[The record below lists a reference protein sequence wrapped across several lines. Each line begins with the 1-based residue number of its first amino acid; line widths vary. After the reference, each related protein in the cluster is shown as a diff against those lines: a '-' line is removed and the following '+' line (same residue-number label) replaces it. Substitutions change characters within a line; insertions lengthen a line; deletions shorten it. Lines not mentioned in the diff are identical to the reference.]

1 MIKIENTIKDKVSQ
15 INSSNNVNQY
25 LNIKLEQENNKDS
38 KTTITKSKNQDIYK
52 TIIKKASI
60 INSDQRNIQ
69 DKISLIQAQE
79 QKISQIENTLK
90 YARKEYEQAIKSE
103 KKEEVKQKIKI
114 RQLSNKIDNLKNQS
128 QEKQSKIEEINND
141 KENYLEDEEKIINRI
156 NELLEKISNS
166 KSQMSQYKA
175 ELIALS
181 QQIESN
187 KAKIKVQESELQK
200 SYYPVGFADSC
211 GGYCIIRGFCDKR
224 RLQRLLQAQSS
235 FRKSA
240 VGQHCNRGYAA

>member
-25 LNIKLEQENNKDS
+25 LNIKLEQENNKDL

-52 TIIKKASI
+52 TIRKKASI

-90 YARKEYEQAIKSE
+90 YARKECEQAIKSE

-141 KENYLEDEEKIINRI
+141 KEIYLEDEEKIINRI

-187 KAKIKVQESELQK
+187 KTKIKVQESELQK
-200 SYYPVGFADSC
+200 NLEDSD
-211 GGYCIIRGFCDKR
+211 YIINNISISNYNYSNKNGNISTGIIIDI
-224 RLQRLLQAQSS
+224 
-235 FRKSA
+235 
-240 VGQHCNRGYAA
+240 YI

>member
-52 TIIKKASI
+52 TIRKKASI

-128 QEKQSKIEEINND
+128 QKKQSKIEEINND
-141 KENYLEDEEKIINRI
+141 KEIYLEDEEKIINRI

-187 KAKIKVQESELQK
+187 KTKIKVQESELQK
-200 SYYPVGFADSC
+200 NLEDSD
-211 GGYCIIRGFCDKR
+211 YIINNISISNYNYSNKNGNISTGIIIDI
-224 RLQRLLQAQSS
+224 
-235 FRKSA
+235 
-240 VGQHCNRGYAA
+240 YI

>member
-52 TIIKKASI
+52 TIRKKPSI

-128 QEKQSKIEEINND
+128 QEKQSKIGEINND

-181 QQIESN
+181 QQIESD

-200 SYYPVGFADSC
+200 NLEDSD
-211 GGYCIIRGFCDKR
+211 YIINNISISNYNYSNKNGNISTGIIIDI
-224 RLQRLLQAQSS
+224 
-235 FRKSA
+235 
-240 VGQHCNRGYAA
+240 YI

>member
-1 MIKIENTIKDKVSQ
+1 MIKIENGIRDKVNQ

-25 LNIKLEQENNKDS
+25 LNVKLEEENNKES
-38 KTTITKSKNQDIYK
+38 KTTITKSKNQDVYQ
-52 TIIKKASI
+52 TIRKKASI
-60 INSDQRNIQ
+60 ISSDQRNIQ

-79 QKISQIENTLK
+79 QKISQIEDTLK

-128 QEKQSKIEEINND
+128 QEKQDKIEEITND
-141 KENYLEDEEKIINRI
+141 KENYLEDEEKIIDRI
-156 NELLEKISNS
+156 NELLEKISTS

-181 QQIESN
+181 QQIQSN
-187 KAKIKVQESELQK
+187 EAKIKVQENELQK
-200 SYYPVGFADSC
+200 NLDDSNYIINNISISSYNYSNKNGNIST
-211 GGYCIIRGFCDKR
+211 GIIID
-224 RLQRLLQAQSS
+224 
-235 FRKSA
+235 
-240 VGQHCNRGYAA
+240 VYI

>member
-38 KTTITKSKNQDIYK
+38 KTTITKSKNQDIYI
-52 TIIKKASI
+52 TIRKKASI

-141 KENYLEDEEKIINRI
+141 KEIYLEDEEKIINRI

-187 KAKIKVQESELQK
+187 KTKIKVQESELQK
-200 SYYPVGFADSC
+200 NLEDSD
-211 GGYCIIRGFCDKR
+211 YIINNVSISNYNYSNKNGNISTGIIIDI
-224 RLQRLLQAQSS
+224 
-235 FRKSA
+235 
-240 VGQHCNRGYAA
+240 YI

>member
-38 KTTITKSKNQDIYK
+38 KTTITKSKNQDIYI
-52 TIIKKASI
+52 TIRKKASI

-141 KENYLEDEEKIINRI
+141 KEIYLEDEEKIINRI

-187 KAKIKVQESELQK
+187 KTKIKVQESELQK
-200 SYYPVGFADSC
+200 NLEDSD
-211 GGYCIIRGFCDKR
+211 YIINNISISNYNYSNKNGNISIGIIIDI
-224 RLQRLLQAQSS
+224 
-235 FRKSA
+235 
-240 VGQHCNRGYAA
+240 YI

>member
-38 KTTITKSKNQDIYK
+38 KTIITKSKNQDIYK
-52 TIIKKASI
+52 TIRKKASI

-141 KENYLEDEEKIINRI
+141 KEIYLEDEEKIINRI

-181 QQIESN
+181 QQIESD

-200 SYYPVGFADSC
+200 NLEDSD
-211 GGYCIIRGFCDKR
+211 YIINNISISNYNYSNKNGNISTGIIIDI
-224 RLQRLLQAQSS
+224 
-235 FRKSA
+235 
-240 VGQHCNRGYAA
+240 YI

>member
-52 TIIKKASI
+52 TIRKKASI

-141 KENYLEDEEKIINRI
+141 KEIYLEDEEKIINRI

-181 QQIESN
+181 QKIESD

-200 SYYPVGFADSC
+200 NLEDSD
-211 GGYCIIRGFCDKR
+211 YIINNISISNYNYSNKNGNISTGIIIDI
-224 RLQRLLQAQSS
+224 
-235 FRKSA
+235 
-240 VGQHCNRGYAA
+240 YI

>member
-52 TIIKKASI
+52 TIRKKASI

-79 QKISQIENTLK
+79 QKINQIENTLK

-114 RQLSNKIDNLKNQS
+114 RQLSNKIDNLKQS

-200 SYYPVGFADSC
+200 NLEDSD
-211 GGYCIIRGFCDKR
+211 YIINNVSISNYNYSNKDGNISTGIIIDI
-224 RLQRLLQAQSS
+224 
-235 FRKSA
+235 
-240 VGQHCNRGYAA
+240 YI

>member
-52 TIIKKASI
+52 TIRKKASI

-128 QEKQSKIEEINND
+128 QEKRSKIEEINND
-141 KENYLEDEEKIINRI
+141 KEIYLEDEEKIINRI

-181 QQIESN
+181 QQIESD

-200 SYYPVGFADSC
+200 NLEDSD
-211 GGYCIIRGFCDKR
+211 YIINNISISNYNYSNKNGNISTGIIIDI
-224 RLQRLLQAQSS
+224 
-235 FRKSA
+235 
-240 VGQHCNRGYAA
+240 YI

>member
-52 TIIKKASI
+52 TIRKKASI

-103 KKEEVKQKIKI
+103 KKNKNKTIKQ
-114 RQLSNKIDNLKNQS
+114 
-128 QEKQSKIEEINND
+128 
-141 KENYLEDEEKIINRI
+141 
-156 NELLEKISNS
+156 
-166 KSQMSQYKA
+166 
-175 ELIALS
+175 
-181 QQIESN
+181 
-187 KAKIKVQESELQK
+187 
-200 SYYPVGFADSC
+200 
-211 GGYCIIRGFCDKR
+211 
-224 RLQRLLQAQSS
+224 
-235 FRKSA
+235 
-240 VGQHCNRGYAA
+240 

>member
-52 TIIKKASI
+52 TIRKKASI

-90 YARKEYEQAIKSE
+90 YARKEYDQAIKSE

-128 QEKQSKIEEINND
+128 QEKQSKIEEINNY

-181 QQIESN
+181 QQIESD

-200 SYYPVGFADSC
+200 NLEDSD
-211 GGYCIIRGFCDKR
+211 YIINNISISNYNYSNKNGNISTGIIIDI
-224 RLQRLLQAQSS
+224 
-235 FRKSA
+235 
-240 VGQHCNRGYAA
+240 YI

>member
-38 KTTITKSKNQDIYK
+38 KTAITKSKNQDIYK
-52 TIIKKASI
+52 TIRKKASI

-128 QEKQSKIEEINND
+128 QEKQSKIGEIDND
-141 KENYLEDEEKIINRI
+141 KEIYLEDEEKIINRI

-187 KAKIKVQESELQK
+187 KTKIKVQESELQK
-200 SYYPVGFADSC
+200 NLEDSD
-211 GGYCIIRGFCDKR
+211 YIINNISISNYNYSNKNGNISTGIIIDI
-224 RLQRLLQAQSS
+224 
-235 FRKSA
+235 
-240 VGQHCNRGYAA
+240 YI

>member
-52 TIIKKASI
+52 TIRKKASI

-128 QEKQSKIEEINND
+128 QEKQSKIGEINND

-181 QQIESN
+181 QQIESD
-187 KAKIKVQESELQK
+187 KAKIKVQENELQK
-200 SYYPVGFADSC
+200 NLEDSD
-211 GGYCIIRGFCDKR
+211 YIINNISISNYNYSNKNGDI
-224 RLQRLLQAQSS
+224 ST
-235 FRKSA
+235 
-240 VGQHCNRGYAA
+240 GIIIDIYI

>member
-52 TIIKKASI
+52 TIRKKASI

-141 KENYLEDEEKIINRI
+141 KEIYLEDEEKIINRI

-181 QQIESN
+181 QQIESD

-200 SYYPVGFADSC
+200 NLEDSD
-211 GGYCIIRGFCDKR
+211 YIINNISISNYDYSNKNGNISTGIIIDI
-224 RLQRLLQAQSS
+224 
-235 FRKSA
+235 
-240 VGQHCNRGYAA
+240 YI

>member
-52 TIIKKASI
+52 TIRKKASI

-103 KKEEVKQKIKI
+103 KKEEVKQKIK
-114 RQLSNKIDNLKNQS
+114 KNQS

-181 QQIESN
+181 QQIESD

-200 SYYPVGFADSC
+200 NLEDSD
-211 GGYCIIRGFCDKR
+211 YIINNISISNYNYSNKNGNISTGIIIDI
-224 RLQRLLQAQSS
+224 
-235 FRKSA
+235 
-240 VGQHCNRGYAA
+240 YI

>member
-52 TIIKKASI
+52 TIRKKASI

-128 QEKQSKIEEINND
+128 QEKQSKIGEINND

-187 KAKIKVQESELQK
+187 KAKIKVQESEVQK
-200 SYYPVGFADSC
+200 NLEDSD
-211 GGYCIIRGFCDKR
+211 YIINNISISNYNYSNKNGNISTGIIIDI
-224 RLQRLLQAQSS
+224 
-235 FRKSA
+235 
-240 VGQHCNRGYAA
+240 YI

>member
-52 TIIKKASI
+52 TIRKKASI

-128 QEKQSKIEEINND
+128 QEKQSKIGEINND

-187 KAKIKVQESELQK
+187 KTKIKVQESELQK
-200 SYYPVGFADSC
+200 NLEDSD
-211 GGYCIIRGFCDKR
+211 YIINNISISNYNYSNKNGNISTGIIIDI
-224 RLQRLLQAQSS
+224 
-235 FRKSA
+235 
-240 VGQHCNRGYAA
+240 YI

>member
-52 TIIKKASI
+52 TIRKKASI

-141 KENYLEDEEKIINRI
+141 KEIYLEDEEKIINRI

-187 KAKIKVQESELQK
+187 KTKIKVQESGLQK
-200 SYYPVGFADSC
+200 NLEDSD
-211 GGYCIIRGFCDKR
+211 YIINNISISNYNYSNKNGNISTGIIIDI
-224 RLQRLLQAQSS
+224 
-235 FRKSA
+235 
-240 VGQHCNRGYAA
+240 YI

>member
-52 TIIKKASI
+52 TIRKKASI

-128 QEKQSKIEEINND
+128 QEKQSKIGEINND

-187 KAKIKVQESELQK
+187 NAKIKVQESELQK
-200 SYYPVGFADSC
+200 NLEDSD
-211 GGYCIIRGFCDKR
+211 YIINNISISNYNYSNKNGNISTGIIIDI
-224 RLQRLLQAQSS
+224 
-235 FRKSA
+235 
-240 VGQHCNRGYAA
+240 YI

>member
-25 LNIKLEQENNKDS
+25 LNIKIEQENNKDS

-52 TIIKKASI
+52 TIRKKASI

-128 QEKQSKIEEINND
+128 QEKQSKIEEINNG

-181 QQIESN
+181 QQIESD

-200 SYYPVGFADSC
+200 NLEDSD
-211 GGYCIIRGFCDKR
+211 YIINNISISNYNYSNKNGNISTGIIIDI
-224 RLQRLLQAQSS
+224 
-235 FRKSA
+235 
-240 VGQHCNRGYAA
+240 YI

>member
-52 TIIKKASI
+52 TIRKKASI

-90 YARKEYEQAIKSE
+90 YARKEYDQAIKSE

-128 QEKQSKIEEINND
+128 QEKQSKIEEINNY

-181 QQIESN
+181 QQIESD

-200 SYYPVGFADSC
+200 NLEDSDYIINNISISNYNYSNKN
-211 GGYCIIRGFCDKR
+211 GYK
-224 RLQRLLQAQSS
+224 
-235 FRKSA
+235 
-240 VGQHCNRGYAA
+240 HWNNY

>member
-52 TIIKKASI
+52 TIRKKASI

-128 QEKQSKIEEINND
+128 QEKQSKIGEINND

-156 NELLEKISNS
+156 NELLEKIGNS

-200 SYYPVGFADSC
+200 NLEDSD
-211 GGYCIIRGFCDKR
+211 YIINNVSISNYNYSNKNGNISTGIIIDI
-224 RLQRLLQAQSS
+224 
-235 FRKSA
+235 
-240 VGQHCNRGYAA
+240 YI

>member
-52 TIIKKASI
+52 TIRKKASI

-128 QEKQSKIEEINND
+128 QEKQSKIEDINND
-141 KENYLEDEEKIINRI
+141 KEIYLEDEEKIINRI

-187 KAKIKVQESELQK
+187 KTKIKVQESELQK
-200 SYYPVGFADSC
+200 NLEDSD
-211 GGYCIIRGFCDKR
+211 YIINNISISNYNYSNKNGNISTGIIIDI
-224 RLQRLLQAQSS
+224 
-235 FRKSA
+235 
-240 VGQHCNRGYAA
+240 YI

>member
-25 LNIKLEQENNKDS
+25 LNIKLEQENNKDL

-52 TIIKKASI
+52 TIRKKASI

-128 QEKQSKIEEINND
+128 QEKQSKIGEINND
-141 KENYLEDEEKIINRI
+141 KEIYLEDEEKIINRI

-187 KAKIKVQESELQK
+187 KTKIKVQESELQK
-200 SYYPVGFADSC
+200 NLEDSD
-211 GGYCIIRGFCDKR
+211 YIINNISISNYNYSNKNGNISTGIIIDI
-224 RLQRLLQAQSS
+224 
-235 FRKSA
+235 
-240 VGQHCNRGYAA
+240 YI

>member
-38 KTTITKSKNQDIYK
+38 KTTIIKSKNQDIYK
-52 TIIKKASI
+52 TIRKKASI

-141 KENYLEDEEKIINRI
+141 KEIYLEDEEKIINRI

-181 QQIESN
+181 QQIESD
-187 KAKIKVQESELQK
+187 KAKIKVQESELKK
-200 SYYPVGFADSC
+200 SLEDSD
-211 GGYCIIRGFCDKR
+211 YIINNISISNYNYSNKNGNISTGIIIDI
-224 RLQRLLQAQSS
+224 
-235 FRKSA
+235 
-240 VGQHCNRGYAA
+240 YI

>member
-38 KTTITKSKNQDIYK
+38 KTTITKSKNQDIYI
-52 TIIKKASI
+52 TIRKKASI

-128 QEKQSKIEEINND
+128 QEKQSKIEEINNY

-181 QQIESN
+181 QQIESD

-200 SYYPVGFADSC
+200 NLEDSD
-211 GGYCIIRGFCDKR
+211 YIINNISISNYNYSNKNGNISTGIIIDI
-224 RLQRLLQAQSS
+224 
-235 FRKSA
+235 
-240 VGQHCNRGYAA
+240 YI

>member
-38 KTTITKSKNQDIYK
+38 KTTITKNKNQDIYK
-52 TIIKKASI
+52 TIRKKASI

-141 KENYLEDEEKIINRI
+141 KEIYLEDEEKIINRI

-200 SYYPVGFADSC
+200 NLEDSD
-211 GGYCIIRGFCDKR
+211 YIINNVSISNYNYSNKNGNISTGIIIDI
-224 RLQRLLQAQSS
+224 
-235 FRKSA
+235 
-240 VGQHCNRGYAA
+240 YI

>member
-52 TIIKKASI
+52 TIRKKASI

-128 QEKQSKIEEINND
+128 QEKQSKIEDGRKANRND
-141 KENYLEDEEKIINRI
+141 ENQNANSHKKHSVIQEDLGDVAYSKPETARERKQREN
-156 NELLEKISNS
+156 KQFKKSNVS
-166 KSQMSQYKA
+166 
-175 ELIALS
+175 I
-181 QQIESN
+181 
-187 KAKIKVQESELQK
+187 
-200 SYYPVGFADSC
+200 
-211 GGYCIIRGFCDKR
+211 
-224 RLQRLLQAQSS
+224 
-235 FRKSA
+235 
-240 VGQHCNRGYAA
+240 

>member
-1 MIKIENTIKDKVSQ
+1 MIKIESTIKDKVSQ

-52 TIIKKASI
+52 TIRKKASI

-141 KENYLEDEEKIINRI
+141 KEIYLEDEEKIINRI

-181 QQIESN
+181 QQIESD

-200 SYYPVGFADSC
+200 NLEDSD
-211 GGYCIIRGFCDKR
+211 YIINNISISNYNYSNKNGNISTGIIIDI
-224 RLQRLLQAQSS
+224 
-235 FRKSA
+235 
-240 VGQHCNRGYAA
+240 YI

>member
-52 TIIKKASI
+52 TIRKKASI

-128 QEKQSKIEEINND
+128 QEKQSKIEEINNY

-181 QQIESN
+181 QQIESD

-200 SYYPVGFADSC
+200 NLEDSD
-211 GGYCIIRGFCDKR
+211 YIINNISISNYNYSNKNGNIITGIIIDI
-224 RLQRLLQAQSS
+224 
-235 FRKSA
+235 
-240 VGQHCNRGYAA
+240 YI

>member
-52 TIIKKASI
+52 TIRKKASI

-141 KENYLEDEEKIINRI
+141 KEIYLEDEEKIINRI

-181 QQIESN
+181 QQIESD

-200 SYYPVGFADSC
+200 NLEDSD
-211 GGYCIIRGFCDKR
+211 YIINNISISNYNYSNKNGNIITGIIIDI
-224 RLQRLLQAQSS
+224 
-235 FRKSA
+235 
-240 VGQHCNRGYAA
+240 YI

>member
-52 TIIKKASI
+52 TIRKKASI

-90 YARKEYEQAIKSE
+90 YARKEYEQAVKSE

-156 NELLEKISNS
+156 NELLEKISNLDFAYIAIEEP
-166 KSQMSQYKA
+166 KLYYVIIYYIVVFLYMIYK
-175 ELIALS
+175 E
-181 QQIESN
+181 
-187 KAKIKVQESELQK
+187 AKTIKEQSHELQG
-200 SYYPVGFADSC
+200 YY
-211 GGYCIIRGFCDKR
+211 K
-224 RLQRLLQAQSS
+224 
-235 FRKSA
+235 
-240 VGQHCNRGYAA
+240 

>member
-38 KTTITKSKNQDIYK
+38 KTTITKNKNQDIYK
-52 TIIKKASI
+52 TIRKKASI

-141 KENYLEDEEKIINRI
+141 KEIYLEDEEKIINRI

-181 QQIESN
+181 QQIESD

-200 SYYPVGFADSC
+200 NLEGSDY
-211 GGYCIIRGFCDKR
+211 IINNISISNYNYSNKNGNISTGIIIDI
-224 RLQRLLQAQSS
+224 
-235 FRKSA
+235 
-240 VGQHCNRGYAA
+240 YI

>member
-38 KTTITKSKNQDIYK
+38 KTTIIKSKNQDIYK
-52 TIIKKASI
+52 TIRKKASI

-128 QEKQSKIEEINND
+128 QEKQSKIEEINNY

-181 QQIESN
+181 QQIESD
-187 KAKIKVQESELQK
+187 KAKIKVQESELKK
-200 SYYPVGFADSC
+200 SLEDSD
-211 GGYCIIRGFCDKR
+211 YIINNISISNYNYSNKNGNISTGIIIDI
-224 RLQRLLQAQSS
+224 
-235 FRKSA
+235 
-240 VGQHCNRGYAA
+240 YI

>member
-38 KTTITKSKNQDIYK
+38 KTTSTKSKNQDIYK
-52 TIIKKASI
+52 TIRKKASI

-128 QEKQSKIEEINND
+128 QEKQSKIEEINNY

-181 QQIESN
+181 QQIESD

-200 SYYPVGFADSC
+200 NLEDSD
-211 GGYCIIRGFCDKR
+211 YIINNISISNYNYSNKNGNISTGIIIDI
-224 RLQRLLQAQSS
+224 
-235 FRKSA
+235 
-240 VGQHCNRGYAA
+240 

>member
-52 TIIKKASI
+52 TIRKKASI

-69 DKISLIQAQE
+69 DKISSIQAQE

-141 KENYLEDEEKIINRI
+141 KEIYLEDEEKIINRI

-187 KAKIKVQESELQK
+187 KTKIKVQESELQK
-200 SYYPVGFADSC
+200 NLEDSD
-211 GGYCIIRGFCDKR
+211 YIINNISISNYNYSNKNGNISTGIIIDI
-224 RLQRLLQAQSS
+224 
-235 FRKSA
+235 
-240 VGQHCNRGYAA
+240 YI

>member
-38 KTTITKSKNQDIYK
+38 KTTIIKSKNQDIYK
-52 TIIKKASI
+52 TIRKKASI

-128 QEKQSKIEEINND
+128 QEKQSKIGEINND

-200 SYYPVGFADSC
+200 NLEDSD
-211 GGYCIIRGFCDKR
+211 YIINNISISNYNYSNKNGNISTGIIIDI
-224 RLQRLLQAQSS
+224 
-235 FRKSA
+235 
-240 VGQHCNRGYAA
+240 YI

>member
-25 LNIKLEQENNKDS
+25 LNIKIEQENNKDS

-52 TIIKKASI
+52 TIRKKASI

-141 KENYLEDEEKIINRI
+141 KEIYLEDEEKIINRI

-181 QQIESN
+181 QQIESD

-200 SYYPVGFADSC
+200 NLEDSD
-211 GGYCIIRGFCDKR
+211 YIINNISISNYNYSNKNGNISTGIIIDI
-224 RLQRLLQAQSS
+224 
-235 FRKSA
+235 
-240 VGQHCNRGYAA
+240 YI

>member
-52 TIIKKASI
+52 TIRKKASI

-128 QEKQSKIEEINND
+128 QEKQSKIGEINND
-141 KENYLEDEEKIINRI
+141 KEIYLEDEEKIINRI

-187 KAKIKVQESELQK
+187 KTKIKVQESELQK
-200 SYYPVGFADSC
+200 NLEDSD
-211 GGYCIIRGFCDKR
+211 YIINNISISNYNYSNKNGNISTGIIIDI
-224 RLQRLLQAQSS
+224 
-235 FRKSA
+235 
-240 VGQHCNRGYAA
+240 YI